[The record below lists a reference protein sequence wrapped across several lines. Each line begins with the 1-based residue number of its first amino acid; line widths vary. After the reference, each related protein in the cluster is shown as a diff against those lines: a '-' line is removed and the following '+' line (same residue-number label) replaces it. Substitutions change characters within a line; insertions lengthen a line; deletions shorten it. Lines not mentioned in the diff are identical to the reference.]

1 MKSFCISLEKNKH
14 HWRNI
19 LDMIRNAGF
28 EDVEIFP
35 GINGNEIGKMDN
47 GEPVSENTQNLVD
60 SLGGLSNLLTLW
72 ARYSL
77 KTNKKRKYD
86 AQLSSWGAVGCYL
99 SHVLIWNMMIEDD
112 LPYCAIF
119 EDDVKFVDNFKEEF
133 QKRLEFIPDDADGIF
148 LGVSDNFLGKRYNE
162 YFDRIEGVF
171 FGLHAYIL
179 TNAGAKK
186 LLKNVFPIEVQI
198 DSNMSFSAVLEGI
211 KLYDAP
217 GLTRQGLH
225 ISSVQDTC
233 LMCNLNE
240 QRFGILMVIYFLMI
254 FALIFI
260 IFIRSRNGQA

>member
-1 MKSFCISLEKNKH
+1 
-14 HWRNI
+14 
-19 LDMIRNAGF
+19 
-28 EDVEIFP
+28 
-35 GINGNEIGKMDN
+35 
-47 GEPVSENTQNLVD
+47 
-60 SLGGLSNLLTLW
+60 
-72 ARYSL
+72 
-77 KTNKKRKYD
+77 
-86 AQLSSWGAVGCYL
+86 
-99 SHVLIWNMMIEDD
+99 MIEDD